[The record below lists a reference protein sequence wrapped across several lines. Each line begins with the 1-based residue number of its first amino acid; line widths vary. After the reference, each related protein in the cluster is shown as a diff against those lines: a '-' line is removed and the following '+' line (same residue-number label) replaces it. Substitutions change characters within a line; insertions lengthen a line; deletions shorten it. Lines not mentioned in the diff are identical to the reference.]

1 MAAKRHHSRRSR
13 MVPEGNGYG
22 RSGNVYPYSESR
34 NYTNDIRDAD
44 ERTYSTSGHG
54 LEWRDY
60 PKADMMQRRSED
72 RREGKGMQW
81 AEYYAGVDPRRR
93 QEMLDGSMISEDHRA
108 IANLPQ
114 HVVMREYPKA
124 GHTMA
129 PYIDDTIEGID
140 RQMDY
145 DDMMKRRIFAPKKL

>member
-1 MAAKRHHSRRSR
+1 MAAKRHHSKPSKHMSGMHR
-13 MVPEGNGYG
+13 MHHDEG
-22 RSGNVYPYSESR
+22 
-34 NYTNDIRDAD
+34 AD
-44 ERTYSTSGHG
+44 RG
-54 LEWRDY
+54 
-60 PKADMMQRRSED
+60 
-72 RREGKGMQW
+72 GMQE

-93 QEMLDGSMISEDHRA
+93 QEMMDGMMINEDHRA

-129 PYIDDTIEGID
+129 PYIDDTISGID